1 MRKSL
6 LSLVVLGVVAVAAT
20 GCGGSSGGGGGG
32 GIGTGSSA
40 KTADSAKLANC
51 LNNDNWISAPSG
63 GDDVNGSSAAGA
75 NFDIRIHPTAAE
87 AKAAAAKLPKKS
99 TAVVGTSV
107 VTFIG
112 APTGTGPGQP
122 VPIPKSDL
130 ATIKTCYAQST

>member
-6 LSLVVLGVVAVAAT
+6 LSFSILAVLAVAAA
-20 GCGGSSGGGGGG
+20 GCGGGGSSSGGGGGG
-32 GIGTGSSA
+32 STSKA
-40 KTADSAKLANC
+40 ADPAKLANC

-63 GDDVNGSSAAGA
+63 SDDVNGSSAAGA
-75 NFDIRIHPTAAE
+75 NFDLKIYATPAA
-87 AKAAAAKLPKKS
+87 AKAAAAKHPKKS

-107 VTFIG
+107 VTFVG